1 MLDGERPP
9 GRRASSAEIAMM
21 STKEVFIRV
30 VIYGLVLSALDAVSG
45 RFFQASP
52 DPTVVLF
59 LGATAWTSYRLARA
73 EQERL
78 AIPAA
83 LTLALVYAGG
93 FVMWAALLVGWN
105 RSVPWHPRSA
115 TWVAVV
121 LIAAPVTAFIA
132 KSAGT
137 NARVATTKQQSG

>member
-1 MLDGERPP
+1 MVDGERP
-9 GRRASSAEIAMM
+9 RRGDPIDVHAMM

-52 DPTVVLF
+52 DPVVVLF
-59 LGATAWTSYRLARA
+59 LGATAWTAYRLALA
-73 EQERL
+73 KQEQL

-83 LTLALVYAGG
+83 LTLALVYAAG

-105 RSVPWHPRSA
+105 RSVPWHPRSV
-115 TWVAVV
+115 TWLVIV
-121 LIAAPVTAFIA
+121 LAAAPVAAVLA

-137 NARVATTKQQSG
+137 NARIAATKQQSN

>member
-1 MLDGERPP
+1 
-9 GRRASSAEIAMM
+9 M
-21 STKEVFIRV
+21 STKEVFVRV
-30 VIYGLVLSALDAVSG
+30 VIYGLVLSAIDAVSG

-52 DPTVVLF
+52 DPIVVLF
-59 LGATAWTSYRLARA
+59 IGATAWTSYRLAQA
-73 EQERL
+73 GQERL

-83 LTLALVYAGG
+83 LTLAVVYAAG

-105 RSVPWHPRSA
+105 GSVPWHPRSA

-121 LIAAPVTAFIA
+121 LAAAPVAAFLT

-137 NARVATTKQQSG
+137 NARVAATKQQPD